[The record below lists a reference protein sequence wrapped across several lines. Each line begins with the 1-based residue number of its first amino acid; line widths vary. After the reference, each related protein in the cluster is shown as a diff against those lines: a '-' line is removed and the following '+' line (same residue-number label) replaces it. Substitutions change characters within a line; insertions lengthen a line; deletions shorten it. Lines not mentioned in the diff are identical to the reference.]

1 MEKEKEIF
9 TEEVNE
15 EKEQVNLKK
24 SVKDK
29 LKKKDEEIESLK
41 KEIDKW
47 KNEFYRVYADT
58 QNLRNSL
65 EKEHRQAIKYRSEGF
80 IDKLLPVIDG
90 FNLALANSP
99 SDPAIKNYLI
109 GFEYIYKNF
118 LQALE
123 SEGVKEIKPTIG
135 DKFDSSIMNALDVE
149 ETEGEENIVTRVY
162 SVGIKLHDRMIRH
175 ANVIVSKK
183 KVENKE
189 VSSSDEKEEA

>member
-1 MEKEKEIF
+1 MEEEKN
-9 TEEVNE
+9 TNVNE
-15 EKEQVNLKK
+15 NNEEEKLNPKK
-24 SVKDK
+24 AHKDK
-29 LKKKDEEIESLK
+29 LRKKEEEIEELK
-41 KEIDKW
+41 KEVNRW

-65 EKEHRQAIKYRSEGF
+65 EKEHRQAIKYRAEGF

-99 SDPAIKNYLI
+99 SDPAIKNYLV

-123 SEGVKEIKPTIG
+123 SEGVKEIKPAIG
-135 DKFDSSIMNALDVE
+135 DKFDASIMNALDTE
-149 ETEGEENIVTRVY
+149 ESEAEENTVTKIY

-175 ANVIVSKK
+175 ANVIVSRKK
-183 KVENKE
+183 EDKQEDSSNDEN
-189 VSSSDEKEEA
+189 A

>member
-1 MEKEKEIF
+1 MEKEKDTLLE
-9 TEEVNE
+9 E
-15 EKEQVNLKK
+15 EKENEPINLKK
-24 SVKDK
+24 AVKDK
-29 LKKKDEEIESLK
+29 LKKKDDEIESLK
-41 KEIDKW
+41 KEVDKW

-65 EKEHRQAIKYRSEGF
+65 EKEHRQAVKYRAEGF

-99 SDPAIKNYLI
+99 TDPAIKNYLI

-123 SEGVKEIKPTIG
+123 SEGVVEIKPNIG
-135 DKFDSSIMNALDVE
+135 DKFDASIMNALDVE
-149 ETEGEENIVTRVY
+149 ETEGEENLITRVY

-183 KVENKE
+183 KKEENKE
-189 VSSSDEKEEA
+189 VSSNDEKEEA

>member
-1 MEKEKEIF
+1 MEKEKDIVL
-9 TEEVNE
+9 EENKEENE
-15 EKEQVNLKK
+15 TTNLKK

-29 LKKKDEEIESLK
+29 LKKKDDEIETLK
-41 KEIDKW
+41 KEVDKW
-47 KNEFYRVYADT
+47 KNEFYRAYADT

-65 EKEHRQAIKYRSEGF
+65 EKEHRQAMKYRAEGF

-99 SDPAIKNYLI
+99 SDPAVKNYLI
-109 GFEYIYKNF
+109 GFEFIYRNF

-149 ETEGEENIVTRVY
+149 ETDGEPNRVTKVY
-162 SVGIKLHDRMIRH
+162 SVGIKLHDRMVRH
-175 ANVIVSKK
+175 ANVIVSKQK
-183 KVENKE
+183 EEKNEN
-189 VSSSDEKEEA
+189 SSLDEKEEA

>member
-1 MEKEKEIF
+1 MEKEKDTLLE
-9 TEEVNE
+9 E
-15 EKEQVNLKK
+15 EKENEPINLKK
-24 SVKDK
+24 AVKDK
-29 LKKKDEEIESLK
+29 LKKKDDEIESLK
-41 KEIDKW
+41 KEVDKW

-65 EKEHRQAIKYRSEGF
+65 EKEHRQAVKYRAEGF

-99 SDPAIKNYLI
+99 TDPAIKNYLI

-118 LQALE
+118 LQAFE
-123 SEGVKEIKPTIG
+123 SEGVVEIKPNIG
-135 DKFDSSIMNALDVE
+135 DKFDASIMNALDVE
-149 ETEGEENIVTRVY
+149 ETEGEENLVTRVY

-183 KVENKE
+183 KKEENKE
-189 VSSSDEKEEA
+189 VSSNDEKEEA

>member
-1 MEKEKEIF
+1 MEKEKDIV
-9 TEEVNE
+9 TEEIKEENE
-15 EKEQVNLKK
+15 TTNLKK

-29 LKKKDEEIESLK
+29 LKKKDDEIETLK
-41 KEIDKW
+41 KEVDKW
-47 KNEFYRVYADT
+47 KNEFYRAYADT

-65 EKEHRQAIKYRSEGF
+65 EKEHRQAMKYRAEGF

-99 SDPAIKNYLI
+99 SDPAVKNYLI
-109 GFEYIYKNF
+109 GFEFIYRNF

-149 ETEGEENIVTRVY
+149 ETDGEPNRVTKVY
-162 SVGIKLHDRMIRH
+162 SVGIKLHDRMVRH
-175 ANVIVSKK
+175 ANVIVSKQK
-183 KVENKE
+183 EEKNEN
-189 VSSSDEKEEA
+189 SSLDEKEEA

>member
-1 MEKEKEIF
+1 MEKEKDTLLE
-9 TEEVNE
+9 E
-15 EKEQVNLKK
+15 EKENEPINLKK
-24 SVKDK
+24 AVKDK
-29 LKKKDEEIESLK
+29 LKKKDDEIESLK
-41 KEIDKW
+41 KEVDKW

-65 EKEHRQAIKYRSEGF
+65 EKEHRQAVKYRAEGF

-99 SDPAIKNYLI
+99 TDPAIKNYLI

-123 SEGVKEIKPTIG
+123 SEGVVEIKPNIG

-149 ETEGEENIVTRVY
+149 ETEGEENLVTRVY

-183 KVENKE
+183 KKEENKE
-189 VSSSDEKEEA
+189 VSSNDEKEEA

>member
-1 MEKEKEIF
+1 MEEEKNVN
-9 TEEVNE
+9 VNE
-15 EKEQVNLKK
+15 NNEEEKVNPKK
-24 SVKDK
+24 AHKDK
-29 LKKKDEEIESLK
+29 LRKKEEEIEELK
-41 KEIDKW
+41 KEVNRW

-65 EKEHRQAIKYRSEGF
+65 EKEHRQAIKYRAEGF

-99 SDPAIKNYLI
+99 TDPAVKNYLV

-123 SEGVKEIKPTIG
+123 SEGVKEIKPAIG
-135 DKFDSSIMNALDVE
+135 DKFDPSIMNALDTE
-149 ETEGEENIVTRVY
+149 ESDQEENTVTKIY

-175 ANVIVSKK
+175 ANVVVSRK
-183 KVENKE
+183 KE
-189 VSSSDEKEEA
+189 VKQEESSNDENA

>member
-1 MEKEKEIF
+1 MEKEKDTLLE
-9 TEEVNE
+9 E
-15 EKEQVNLKK
+15 EKENEPINLKK
-24 SVKDK
+24 AVKDK
-29 LKKKDEEIESLK
+29 LKKKDDEIENLK
-41 KEIDKW
+41 KEVDKW

-65 EKEHRQAIKYRSEGF
+65 EKEHRQAVKYRAEGF

-99 SDPAIKNYLI
+99 TDPAIKNYLI

-123 SEGVKEIKPTIG
+123 SEGVVEIKPNIG
-135 DKFDSSIMNALDVE
+135 DKFDASIMNALDVE
-149 ETEGEENIVTRVY
+149 ETEGEENLITRVY

-183 KVENKE
+183 KKEENKE
-189 VSSSDEKEEA
+189 VSSNDEKEEA

>member
-1 MEKEKEIF
+1 MEKEKDTLLE
-9 TEEVNE
+9 E
-15 EKEQVNLKK
+15 EKENEPINLKK
-24 SVKDK
+24 AVKDK
-29 LKKKDEEIESLK
+29 LKKKDDEIESLK
-41 KEIDKW
+41 KEVDKW

-65 EKEHRQAIKYRSEGF
+65 EKEHRQAVKYRAEGF

-90 FNLALANSP
+90 FNLALTNSP
-99 SDPAIKNYLI
+99 TDPAIKNYLI

-123 SEGVKEIKPTIG
+123 SEGVVEIKPNIG
-135 DKFDSSIMNALDVE
+135 DKFDASIMNALDVE
-149 ETEGEENIVTRVY
+149 ETEGEENLITRVY

-183 KVENKE
+183 KKEENNE
-189 VSSSDEKEEA
+189 VSSNDEKEEA